1 MGKQAIQSG
10 EILHASNERV
20 KELEIVIKGSF
31 IATSGSVTLQVP
43 YGSIIGL
50 YETPGEK
57 YRFDYEAK
65 EDSMVVS
72 YSYHGMDNV
81 RAILKGNPQI
91 APLITNAAVYAVRV
105 MFEKTAQH
113 IEACRE
119 LADMLGVEDR
129 KKYDLHVWKNDYLR
143 AVAKMLPSKDIA
155 FCIGTVLIAFE
166 YLQELSPILEELIEK
181 KSEYDLQLMSRDDMD
196 INEDTGGA
204 DKEYTGEEDSG
215 VDEEDI
221 EELVGADED
230 KASEAGGAGAA
241 AENAAAGRIKD
252 ALQQIIDYAEL
263 DDARAGSFK
272 KLIEDYR
279 NLKDKSSTE
288 DNVRLMRR
296 QISELFFVTY
306 EKAFMKALSD
316 RDLPLVM
323 KMFFYFGFVDENLA
337 GASNT
342 DVLAGLAEAYTPDP
356 EGNVL
361 TAFEWLRLIYEGKVE
376 PSKNEF
382 DMEYPKYLKQ
392 RYDDGEIKQD
402 EMKRLANDRS
412 EKVSFEIHNFMRLGS
427 RMTYGRISTYLPVFT
442 EESSPR
448 PPATSI
454 TTYNAVH
461 DSLNMIRGIDFS
473 CFTRQIVYSN
483 TDIGVTREFI
493 DTEIIPYIIL
503 MPNGGTRSALWQEI
517 SGAYRNTPGRMMM
530 PIFLD
535 KEVSTHVLRLVGE
548 FRWEM
553 CRREQGVHWNDVTV
567 PSLTSMFCDYLQF
580 YRKNHDLSPDL
591 REKIKAQLQSARN
604 SSKAVFVSDYMNYVV
619 YESAGSLRL
628 NKVSRDIIFRFCPF
642 RKEIRDKLQ
651 KSSPAY
657 QKLIERY
664 DIKLA
669 QKLRLMEIVYT
680 KIEKA
685 GAPVPAEIKQQRSFL
700 DN

>member
-10 EILHASNERV
+10 EILHATNERV
-20 KELEIVIKGSF
+20 NELEIVIKGSF
-31 IATSGSVTLQVP
+31 IATSGSVTLEIP

-65 EDSMVVS
+65 EDAMVVS
-72 YSYHGMDNV
+72 YSYHSEENV
-81 RAILKGNPQI
+81 RAILKANPQI
-91 APLITNAAVYAVRV
+91 SPLITNAALYAVRG

-119 LADMLGVEDR
+119 LADMLGITEK
-129 KKYDLHVWKNDYLR
+129 KKYDLYVWRNDYFR
-143 AVAKMLPSKDIA
+143 AVTKLLPSKDIA
-155 FCIGTVLIAFE
+155 FCTGTVLYAFE
-166 YLQELSPILEELIEK
+166 YLQVLSPILSELIEK
-181 KSEYDLQLMSRDDMD
+181 KSEYDLQLMSRDDLEVGEQSGD
-196 INEDTGGA
+196 DEDEYTGDEDTG
-204 DKEYTGEEDSG
+204 
-215 VDEEDI
+215 VDEGDI
-221 EELVGADED
+221 EELVGKGED
-230 KASEAGGAGAA
+230 AGKKGGSAKTSSGG
-241 AENAAAGRIKD
+241 NIKD
-252 ALQQIIDYAEL
+252 ALQQIVEYAGL
-263 DDARAGSFK
+263 DEARTETFR
-272 KLIEDYR
+272 KLISDFTAVS
-279 NLKDKSSTE
+279 DKSSTE
-288 DNVRLMRR
+288 DNIRLMRR
-296 QISELFFVTY
+296 QISEIFFVIY
-306 EKAFMKALSD
+306 EGAFFRSLVDKEI
-316 RDLPLVM
+316 PTVM
-323 KMFFYFGFVDENLA
+323 KMFFYFGFVDEKLA
-337 GASNT
+337 GESNT
-342 DVLAGLAEAYTPDP
+342 KVLESLAESYEPDP

-361 TAFEWLRLIYEGKVE
+361 TAYEWLCLINQGKVE

-392 RYDDGEIKQD
+392 RYDDGEIRQE
-402 EMKRLANDRS
+402 EMKRLSGDRNA
-412 EKVSFEIHNFMRLGS
+412 KVSFEIQNFLKLGS
-427 RMTYGRISTYLPVFT
+427 RMTYGRISSYVPVFT
-442 EESSPR
+442 NESCPR
-448 PPATSI
+448 PPASSI
-454 TTYNAVH
+454 TTYKAIH
-461 DSLNMIRGIDFS
+461 DTLNRIRGIDYS

-493 DTEIIPYIIL
+493 DTEILPYIIL

-535 KEVSTHVLRLVGE
+535 KEVSSHVLRLAGE

-553 CRREQGVHWNDVTV
+553 CRREQGVHWNDVTT

-580 YRKNHDLSPDL
+580 YRKNHELSPDL

-619 YESAGSLRL
+619 YESVGSLRL

-642 RKEIRDKLQ
+642 SKEIRDKLQ
-651 KSSPAY
+651 LSSPAY

-669 QKLRLMEIVYT
+669 QRLRLMEIVYS

-685 GAPVPAEIKQQRSFL
+685 GAAVPAEIKQQREFL
-700 DN
+700 DK

>member
-31 IATSGSVTLQVP
+31 IATSGSVTLEVP

-50 YETPGEK
+50 YETPEEK

-72 YSYHGMDNV
+72 YSYHSEDNI

-91 APLITNAAVYAVRV
+91 TPLITNAAIYAVRV
-105 MFEKTAQH
+105 MFEKIAQH

-119 LADMLGVEDR
+119 LADMLGIEE
-129 KKYDLHVWKNDYLR
+129 KQKYNLNIWRNDYFR

-155 FCIGTVLIAFE
+155 FCTGTVLYAFE
-166 YLQELSPILEELIEK
+166 YLQELSPILAELIEK
-181 KSEYDLQLMSRDDMD
+181 KSEYDLQLMSRDDLD
-196 INEDTGGA
+196 IGEEAGGS
-204 DKEYTGEEDSG
+204 DKEYTGEDDSG

-221 EELVGADED
+221 DDLVEKDDDQED
-230 KASEAGGAGAA
+230 PSKEAA
-241 AENAAAGRIKD
+241 AAPGIKITG

-263 DDARAGSFK
+263 DEARADTFK
-272 KLIEDYR
+272 KLIEDFT
-279 NLKDKSSTE
+279 NLSDKTSTE

-296 QISELFFVTY
+296 QISEIFFVTY
-306 EKAFMKALSD
+306 EKAFMKALMD
-316 RDLPLVM
+316 RDIPLVL
-323 KMFFYFGFVDENLA
+323 KMFFYFGFVDEKLA

-342 DVLAGLAEAYTPDP
+342 GVLAKLAYSYEPDP
-356 EGNVL
+356 EGNVV
-361 TAFEWLRLIYEGKVE
+361 TAFEWLRMIYDGKVE

-392 RYDDGEIKQD
+392 RYDDGEIRQE
-402 EMKRLANDRS
+402 EMKRLLNDRNA
-412 EKVSFEIHNFMRLGS
+412 KVSFEIHNFMRLGS
-427 RMTYGRISTYLPVFT
+427 RMTYGRISSYVPVFT

-454 TTYNAVH
+454 TTYKAVH

-473 CFTRQIVYSN
+473 CFTRQIVFSN

-493 DTEIIPYIIL
+493 DTEILPYIIL

-517 SGAYRNTPGRMMM
+517 SGAHRNTPGRMMM

-535 KEVSTHVLRLVGE
+535 KEVSSHVLRLAGE

-619 YESAGSLRL
+619 YESVGSLRL

-642 RKEIRDKLQ
+642 RKEIRDKLS

-657 QKLIERY
+657 QKPIERY

-669 QKLRLMEIVYT
+669 QKLRLMEIVYS

-685 GAPVPAEIKQQRSFL
+685 GAAVPSEIKQQRAFL

>member
-1 MGKQAIQSG
+1 MGKQAVQTG

-20 KELEIVIKGSF
+20 QELEIVIKGSF
-31 IATSGSVTLQVP
+31 IATSGSVILEIP

-72 YSYHGMDNV
+72 YSYHSEDNI

-91 APLITNAAVYAVRV
+91 TPVITNTVIFAVRG

-113 IEACRE
+113 IEACLE
-119 LADMLGVEDR
+119 LADMLGIEER
-129 KKYDLHVWKNDYLR
+129 NRYNLYVWRNEFFR
-143 AVAKMLPSKDIA
+143 STAKLLPSKDIA
-155 FCIGTVLIAFE
+155 FCTGIVLYAYE
-166 YLQELSPILEELIEK
+166 YMQELSPVLAELIEK
-181 KSEYDLQLMSRDDMD
+181 KSEYDLQLMSRDEITIGEESEKTDD
-196 INEDTGGA
+196 
-204 DKEYTGEEDSG
+204 EYTGEEDSG
-215 VDEEDI
+215 VDEGDI
-221 EELVGADED
+221 EELVGKDGDEAE
-230 KASEAGGAGAA
+230 KKAGGAMAAKEQITGAL
-241 AENAAAGRIKD
+241 D
-252 ALQQIIDYAEL
+252 QIIEYSGL
-263 DDARAGSFK
+263 DDARAETMR
-272 KLIEDYR
+272 KLIADFT
-279 NLKDKSSTE
+279 LVSDKSSTE

-296 QISELFFVTY
+296 QISEIFFIMY
-306 EKAFMKALSD
+306 EGAFFRSLAEKDM
-316 RDLPLVM
+316 PVVI
-323 KMFFYFGFVDENLA
+323 KMFLYFGFVDENLA
-337 GASNT
+337 GQKNT
-342 DVLAGLAEAYTPDP
+342 EVLKSLAESYEPDP
-356 EGNVL
+356 EGNVV
-361 TAFEWLRLIYEGKVE
+361 TAYEWLCLIFDGKVE

-382 DMEYPKYLKQ
+382 DMEFPKYLKQ
-392 RYDDGEIKQD
+392 QYDDGEIKME
-402 EMKRLANDRS
+402 EMKRLSNDRKA
-412 EKVSFEIHNFMRLGS
+412 KVSFEIRNFLKLGS
-427 RMTYGRISTYLPVFT
+427 RMTYGRISSYVPVFT

-454 TTYNAVH
+454 TTYKAVH
-461 DSLNMIRGIDFS
+461 DTLNMVRNIDFS
-473 CFTRQIVYSN
+473 CFTRQIVFSN

-493 DTEIIPYIIL
+493 DTEILPYIIL

-530 PIFLD
+530 PMFLD
-535 KEVSTHVLRLVGE
+535 KDVRSHVLRLVGE

-553 CRREQGVHWNDVTV
+553 CRREQGVHWNDVTT
-567 PSLTSMFCDYLQF
+567 PSLTSLFCDYLQF
-580 YRKNHDLSPDL
+580 YRKNHELSPDL

-628 NKVSRDIIFRFCPF
+628 NRVSRDIIFRFCPF
-642 RKEIRDKLQ
+642 TKEIRDKL
-651 KSSPAY
+651 KTSSPAY

-685 GAPVPAEIKQQRSFL
+685 GASVPPEIKHQKEFL
-700 DN
+700 EK

>member
-1 MGKQAIQSG
+1 MGKQAVQSG

-20 KELEIVIKGSF
+20 RELEIVIKGSF
-31 IATSGSVTLQVP
+31 IATSGSVVLEIP

-72 YSYHGMDNV
+72 YSYHNEDNI

-91 APLITNAAVYAVRV
+91 APLITNAAVFAVRG

-113 IEACRE
+113 IEACLE
-119 LADMLGVEDR
+119 LADMLGIEE
-129 KKYDLHVWKNDYLR
+129 KKRYNLYVWRNDYFRSVTKL
-143 AVAKMLPSKDIA
+143 LPSKDIA
-155 FCIGTVLIAFE
+155 FCTGTVLYAYE
-166 YLQELSPILEELIEK
+166 YMQELSPVLAELIEK
-181 KSEYDLQLMSRDDMD
+181 KSEYDQQLMSRDDITIGEQTEKRD
-196 INEDTGGA
+196 D
-204 DKEYTGEEDSG
+204 EYTGEEDSG
-215 VDEEDI
+215 VNEGDI
-221 EELVGADED
+221 EELVGKEGKETEEAKGDPDEV
-230 KASEAGGAGAA
+230 KESVTGAL
-241 AENAAAGRIKD
+241 E
-252 ALQQIIDYAEL
+252 QIIEYSGL
-263 DDARAGSFK
+263 DEARAETIR
-272 KLIEDYR
+272 KLITDFTAIS
-279 NLKDKSSTE
+279 DKSSTE
-288 DNVRLMRR
+288 DHVRLMRR
-296 QISELFFVTY
+296 QISEIFFVMY
-306 EKAFMKALSD
+306 EGVFFRS
-316 RDLPLVM
+316 VM
-323 KMFFYFGFVDENLA
+323 DKNIPVVIKMFLYFGFVDEKLA
-337 GASNT
+337 GGKNTQVLESLAASY
-342 DVLAGLAEAYTPDP
+342 EPDP
-356 EGNVL
+356 EGNVV
-361 TAFEWLRLIYEGKVE
+361 TAYEWLCLIFEGKVE

-382 DMEYPKYLKQ
+382 DMEFPKYLKQ
-392 RYDDGEIKQD
+392 QYDDGEIKLD
-402 EMKRLANDRS
+402 EMKRLSNDRKA
-412 EKVSFEIHNFMRLGS
+412 KVSFEIQNFLRLGS
-427 RMTYGRISTYLPVFT
+427 RMTYGRISSYVPVFT

-454 TTYNAVH
+454 TTYKAVH
-461 DSLNMIRGIDFS
+461 DTLNMIRNIDYS

-493 DTEIIPYIIL
+493 DTEILPYVIL

-535 KEVSTHVLRLVGE
+535 KDANSHVLRLAGE

-567 PSLTSMFCDYLQF
+567 PSLTSLFCDYLQF
-580 YRKNHDLSPDL
+580 YRKNHELSPDL

-642 RKEIRDKLQ
+642 TKEIRDKLQ
-651 KSSPAY
+651 TSSPAY

-669 QKLRLMEIVYT
+669 QKLRLMEIVYS

-685 GAPVPAEIKQQRSFL
+685 GAAVPAEIKHQREFL
-700 DN
+700 DK